1 MSRPMNQTTKTLTA
15 ALLMAAGLAVAAP
28 ITWAQESAP
37 AQSLQELLDR
47 VRQGR
52 TTDNRANDAR
62 VQEFTRARADQQR
75 LLNDAKAAVVREER
89 TSEQLEA
96 TFQENEIRLAELE
109 AVLDERLG
117 AFGELF
123 GVVRQ
128 VAGDTRSQLRQSLIS
143 SQLPDRSDA
152 IDELAQSTELP
163 QLAQLETLWYTLLE
177 EAAQQAGVIR
187 YQAPVVTVDGNEHMA
202 NVVRIGPFTALSD
215 GRFVDYLPETR
226 RLTELPRQPGALFVN
241 AGEDIFNAQSGVVT
255 AAVDPSRGALLGLL
269 IQTPSLQERI
279 DQGGLVGYVIITLL
293 VLGISLA
300 LVRIVS
306 LSQTAA
312 RVGAQKK
319 QKTGNP
325 DNPLGRVMQTYEK
338 NRGLDVENVQFKL
351 DDAILKELPS
361 LERGLST
368 IKVLAAI
375 SPMLGLLGTVTGM
388 IETFQAITLFGTG
401 DPKMMAGGISQA
413 LMTTVLGLTA
423 AIPLIL
429 LHSIASGRSKTVIE
443 VLEEQSAGIIAGH
456 AERS

>member
-1 MSRPMNQTTKTLTA
+1 MNRFNKTLTA
-15 ALLMAAGLAVAAP
+15 AVLVAAGLATSAP
-28 ITWAQESAP
+28 VTWAQDSAP
-37 AQSLQELLDR
+37 AASLQELLDR

-52 TTDNRANDAR
+52 ATDNRANEER
-62 VQEFTRARADQQR
+62 VREFTRAKAAQQR
-75 LLNDAKAAVVREER
+75 LLDEAKAAVVREER
-89 TSEQLEA
+89 LSEQLEA

-128 VAGDTRSQLRQSLIS
+128 VAGDTRGQLRQSLIS
-143 SQLPDRSDA
+143 SQMPGRENA
-152 IDELAQSTELP
+152 IDKLAQSTELP
-163 QLAQLETLWYTLLE
+163 ELAQLEQLWYTLLE
-177 EAAQQAGVIR
+177 EAAAQGQVVR
-187 YQAPVVTVDGNEHMA
+187 FQAPVVSVDGNEA
-202 NVVRIGPFTALSD
+202 NATVVRIGPFTALSD
-215 GRFVDYLPETR
+215 GKFVDYLSETQ
-226 RLTELPRQPGALFVN
+226 RLTELARQPGALFVS
-241 AGEDIFNAQSGVVT
+241 AGEDTYEATSGVVA

-269 IQTPSLQERI
+269 VQTPSLQERI

-293 VLGISLA
+293 ILGIALA

-306 LSQTAA
+306 LSLTGSK
-312 RVGAQKK
+312 VSAQKK
-319 QKTGNP
+319 NSAANAN
-325 DNPLGRVMQTYEK
+325 NPLGRIMQTYEQ
-338 NRGLDVENVQFKL
+338 NRGMDVENLQLKL
-351 DDAILKELPS
+351 DDAILKELPA

-375 SPMLGLLGTVTGM
+375 SPMMGLLGTVTGM

-413 LMTTVLGLTA
+413 LITTVLGLVA

-429 LHSIASGRSKTVIE
+429 LHSIASGRSKAVIE
-443 VLEEQSAGIIAGH
+443 VLEEQSAGIIASH

>member
-1 MSRPMNQTTKTLTA
+1 MSRTTKILTA
-15 ALLMAAGLAVAAP
+15 AVLMAAGLATTAP
-28 ITWAQESAP
+28 MTWAQESAP

-62 VQEFTRARADQQR
+62 VSAFQRTKAEQQR
-75 LLNDAKAAVVREER
+75 LLNEGRAAVVREENL
-89 TSEQLEA
+89 SEQLEA

-109 AVLDERLG
+109 AVLEERLG

-128 VAGDTRSQLRQSLIS
+128 VAGDTRGQLRQSLIS
-143 SQLPDRSDA
+143 SQLPNRDDA
-152 IDELAQSTELP
+152 IDELAQSRELP
-163 QLAQLETLWYTLLE
+163 ELAQLEKLWYTLLE
-177 EAAQQAGVIR
+177 EAAQQGGIVR
-187 YQAPVVTVDGNEHMA
+187 YQAPVVTVDGNEQMA
-202 NVVRIGPFTALSD
+202 SVVRIGPFTALSD
-215 GRFVDYLPETR
+215 GKFVDYLTETQ
-226 RLTELPRQPGALFVN
+226 RLTELPRQPGALFVS
-241 AGEDIFNAQSGVVT
+241 AGEDIYNAQSGVVT

-269 IQTPSLQERI
+269 IQTPSLRERI

-300 LVRIVS
+300 LVRIVNLS
-306 LSQTAA
+306 LTAA

-319 QKTGNP
+319 QSSGNP
-325 DNPLGRVMQTYEK
+325 NNPLGRVMQTYEK
-338 NRGLDVENVQFKL
+338 NRGLNVENLQLKL

-413 LMTTVLGLTA
+413 LITTVLGLTA

-429 LHSIASGRSKTVIE
+429 LHSIASGRSKAVVE

-456 AERS
+456 AERA